1 MSACDLE
8 EDEERSF
15 TIDKVHIDAKIE
27 DTGVIHV
34 QEQYT
39 YTFSGEFNG
48 TTRSIRSNVADF
60 KAYFVGENQLQSL
73 PSIDNLEAL
82 PTEKDN
88 ELEVYKIYTNSEN
101 ETKTF
106 LYEYNIHESIDK
118 YEDIG
123 KLEYAFFDATNESDL
138 HDITIA
144 IHSPKNKIS
153 NDTHFFLR
161 EDGNG
166 EITTSS
172 DGILYKNRLLKA
184 GEDSYITFLFPAT
197 ELSAMKITKNKP
209 MLETILN
216 AEAEWASR
224 EKNLETNFTKITPII
239 ITMLI
244 VVILIAIFMFIIHPI
259 RYRGIKV
266 TEDLIQVLEGTDP
279 LFISYLKNNNKL
291 KHESIIAAL
300 FSLKKRRIIQIEEV
314 SSQLEE
320 GETTYRFTWIKDRAK
335 VDMADG
341 YLREWLFTRKS
352 EQGNYFLLED
362 IMDNPDEPKMIREE
376 KGKEFDGH
384 ISLWKGLVLQ
394 EQDYQHVRHHYR
406 GFDFM
411 SLLYVLMCT
420 GLFYYFITVDMIT
433 QGEQLGL
440 KIILVALTL
449 ISLFLSR
456 YKIALALY
464 YILIIMLSLIF
475 FSLFGASILA
485 VIFYIVTFIINLMI
499 PSYYWTEDVKQ
510 IKFAMNVA
518 DNLMYKNR
526 YPVGSNIET
535 IENRL
540 MYAIL
545 LGMGT
550 EYAEQCGKEEF
561 VKRFAEKNVLL
572 RNPEFVAETFSTY
585 NIAFYSG
592 IGQSTTSVGASTSFN
607 SSSTGGGG
615 AGAF

>member
-1 MSACDLE
+1 MLFSML
-8 EDEERSF
+8 RMNR
-15 TIDKVHIDAKIE
+15 
-27 DTGVIHV
+27 
-34 QEQYT
+34 T
-39 YTFSGEFNG
+39 YM
-48 TTRSIRSNVADF
+48 
-60 KAYFVGENQLQSL
+60 
-73 PSIDNLEAL
+73 
-82 PTEKDN
+82 
-88 ELEVYKIYTNSEN
+88 
-101 ETKTF
+101 
-106 LYEYNIHESIDK
+106 
-118 YEDIG
+118 
-123 KLEYAFFDATNESDL
+123 
-138 HDITIA
+138 IA

-440 KIILVALTL
+440 KII
-449 ISLFLSR
+449 
-456 YKIALALY
+456 
-464 YILIIMLSLIF
+464 
-475 FSLFGASILA
+475 
-485 VIFYIVTFIINLMI
+485 FYIVTFIINLMI

-526 YPVGSNIET
+526 YPIGSNIET

-545 LGMGT
+545 LGVGT